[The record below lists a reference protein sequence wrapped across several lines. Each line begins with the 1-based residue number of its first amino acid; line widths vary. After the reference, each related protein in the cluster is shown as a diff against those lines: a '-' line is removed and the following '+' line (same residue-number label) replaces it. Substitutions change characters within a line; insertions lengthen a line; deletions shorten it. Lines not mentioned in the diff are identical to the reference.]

1 MTKEPVIYING
12 HYKPLSQANIS
23 ILDQGFL
30 LGDAVFDVVS
40 AWKGKIFKLEEHI
53 ERFSDSLKA
62 TCLNTSLSDKDWSDA
77 IKETLVKNN
86 YQDASIRFIAT
97 RGVSNE
103 VIADPRN
110 NKPTEI
116 IWAAPYVF
124 LANEKDRKRGI
135 RLMISHLRGFS
146 PDTLDPRYK
155 CVDRLH
161 YQLAKIEALDAGY
174 DDLIWLDQHGH
185 VAEGPASNIFVVKNN
200 IIYTPSE
207 GVLRGITR
215 QTFIELAE
223 REGYEVQ
230 LCNISS
236 FDLFTADEVFTTS
249 TAGGALAVRE
259 VSGRKIASPVP
270 GSITNKLDKR
280 YWEMRDKGEYCT
292 EIIYKN

>member
-1 MTKEPVIYING
+1 MTKEPVVYING
-12 HYKPLSQANIS
+12 NFKPLSQANIS

-40 AWKGKIFKLEEHI
+40 AWKGTIFKLEQHI
-53 ERFSDSLKA
+53 ERFNDSLKA
-62 TCLNTSLSDKDWSDA
+62 TCLNTSLSEKDWSDA
-77 IKETLVKNN
+77 IKETLIRNDYK
-86 YQDASIRFIAT
+86 DASIRFIAT

-110 NKPTEI
+110 NNPTEI

-124 LANEKDRKRGI
+124 LANENDRKRGI
-135 RLMISHLRGFS
+135 RLMISHLRGFP

-174 DDLIWLDQHGH
+174 DDLIWLDKHGH

-200 IIYTPSE
+200 TIYTPSE

-223 REGYEVQ
+223 REGYLVQ

-249 TAGGALAVRE
+249 TAGGALSVRE
-259 VSGRKIASPVP
+259 VSGRKISAGFP
-270 GSITNKLDKR
+270 GPITRTLDER
-280 YWEMRDKGEYCT
+280 YWEMREKGEYCT
-292 EIIYKN
+292 KVNYK